1 MLFTKVIPLLA
12 CRVIVPVLENFK
24 VESAILILSETK
36 LPGWLPKPLSV
47 ATSNIPPFKTV
58 WDWVFVPVN
67 FKVPLPDLTT
77 LPLLTTPDIVEVTP
91 LAVSNVIFWPPRFT
105 APEKVLLLFDVIVYL
120 SPEIETSPDKVKAP
134 LFVASPIVVD
144 DVMFISLLI
153 ERDDVFEDDIPP
165 PSKLIVL
172 FVLPNDPLF
181 PIPTKPPSMLKV
193 LEITLPKFELFAF
206 KIKVPSPCLV
216 KS

>member
-1 MLFTKVIPLLA
+1 M
-12 CRVIVPVLENFK
+12 PVLENFK

-36 LPGWLPKPLSV
+36 LPGSLPKPLSV

-165 PSKLIVL
+165 PSRLMFTV
-172 FVLPNDPLF
+172 PNEPLF
-181 PIPTKPPSMLKV
+181 PIPIKPPSILKV
-193 LEITLPKFELFAF
+193 PLSKFELFAF
-206 KIKVPSPCLV
+206 KIKVPFPCLV